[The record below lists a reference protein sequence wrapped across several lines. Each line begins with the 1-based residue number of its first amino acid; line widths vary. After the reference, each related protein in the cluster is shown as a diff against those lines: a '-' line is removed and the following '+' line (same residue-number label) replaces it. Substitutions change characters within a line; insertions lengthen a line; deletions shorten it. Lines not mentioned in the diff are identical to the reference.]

1 MDQMADQDKNDPS
14 ATQKPQLA
22 GAQGIVTVLES
33 PESWKRVIKT
43 EIARER
49 FDREFATRLKKAVKS
64 HQKPGFRKGRT
75 PKAVVEREMGD
86 MLRMDTIESLVP
98 KAWMSA
104 VLEHKLAPIT
114 DPALENLEFGDEG
127 PLKFDLVVEVR
138 PEVSIGNLDGLK
150 VKRRAV
156 EVGDKEVDEVLER
169 LRENKATY
177 EKVDR
182 ASEVDDQI
190 TLDLTPGLREGETE
204 AGAVIEDQK
213 FILGAGSNMA
223 VFNDELVG
231 VSAGDEKEVKVVY
244 PDDHPNESL
253 AGATL
258 TFTCQIKEV
267 ATKTL
272 PELTDE
278 LAAEVSDGKNLAEMK
293 QEIRDD
299 LTQEAGKRVAN
310 ELDSQI
316 QRELIG
322 RNVVELPPSMIDKYL
337 QSGLAEMHRRNAQMG
352 RPNVDAEDEE
362 YLKAGRPH
370 AEKALKGMLL
380 LEAVR
385 QQEEI
390 KVSAEDVDEKI
401 EEIAKENGFEVDK
414 YREFVNSGED
424 KERLEYDLQERK
436 TFDFLLSRAEVE
448 DVSADTEVL
457 NDES

>member
-1 MDQMADQDKNDPS
+1 MADQDKNDPS

-138 PEVSIGNLDGLK
+138 PEVSIGNLEGLK

-156 EVGDKEVDEVLER
+156 EVGDKEVDEVMER

-278 LAAEVSDGKNLAEMK
+278 LAAEVSGGKNLAEMK

-299 LTQEAGKRVAN
+299 LAQEAGKRVAN